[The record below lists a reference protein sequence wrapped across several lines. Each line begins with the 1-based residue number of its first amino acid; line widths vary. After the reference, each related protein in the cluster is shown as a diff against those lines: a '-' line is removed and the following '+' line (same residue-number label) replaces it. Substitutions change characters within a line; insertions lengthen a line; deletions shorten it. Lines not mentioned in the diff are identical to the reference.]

1 MRLYVS
7 DYLRRD
13 AILISKS
20 AKKYDISIFL
30 LSDKQKLSL
39 ENDKKTICVTEKNG
53 VNYTLPQPY
62 MADSAGQ
69 TNLNIRYN
77 MKIDRGT
84 LLRLDVDEK
93 WINSSDRMFPIIIYL

>member
-1 MRLYVS
+1 MTFQYFFCLM
-7 DYLRRD
+7 
-13 AILISKS
+13 
-20 AKKYDISIFL
+20 
-30 LSDKQKLSL
+30 DKKLSL
-39 ENDKKTICVTEKNG
+39 ENDKKTIRVTEKNG

-84 LLRLDVDEK
+84 LFAIGRG
-93 WINSSDRMFPIIIYL
+93 